1 MTDAEDY
8 IDVRELHPACVLLPC
23 RYENCENERWVCGSG
38 SNKDY
43 TICPEC
49 YDGPDI
55 SHLYDSRTTVRI

>member
-1 MTDAEDY
+1 MTDLEDY
-8 IDVRELHPACVLLPC
+8 VDIRELHPACVLLPC
-23 RYENCENERWVCGSG
+23 RYEDCENDRWVCGSG

-55 SHLYDSRTTVRI
+55 SHLCSNRITVRL